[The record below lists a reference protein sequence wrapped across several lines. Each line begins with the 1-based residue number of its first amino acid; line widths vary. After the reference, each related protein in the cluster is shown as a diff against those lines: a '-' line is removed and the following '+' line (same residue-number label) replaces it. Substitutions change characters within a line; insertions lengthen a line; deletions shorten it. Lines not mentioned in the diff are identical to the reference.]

1 MVLDISWNGPGPAD
15 ITLCPHAVY
24 FYCKPAPAES
34 LSSLESGRL
43 LLQVDL
49 SEGGG
54 REGEGD
60 EHKDDVATVL
70 VQLINNSKTEK
81 LEKLDDD
88 ASRIKRQTSIST
100 TFVKD
105 VNQPKRWRGELSIP
119 ASWVEGGTTIHERT
133 RAAAVS
139 SRNVNLYTLKIT
151 YTLAT
156 TGDRCTASF
165 ASEDAFHWNAGA
177 EAPV

>member
-1 MVLDISWNGPGPAD
+1 VGVDISWNGPGPAD

-24 FYCKPAPAES
+24 FLCKPAPAES

-49 SEGGG
+49 SKGGG
-54 REGEGD
+54 RGDEGD
-60 EHKDDVATVL
+60 EHKDVVASVL
-70 VQLINNSKTEK
+70 VQLINNSKAEK
-81 LEKLDDD
+81 LEKLDDE

-100 TFVKD
+100 SFVKD
-105 VNQPKRWRGELSIP
+105 INQPKRWHGELSIP
-119 ASWVEGGTTIHERT
+119 ASWVEGSTTIHEKT

-156 TGDRCTASF
+156 TGNRCTASF
-165 ASEDAFHWNAGA
+165 GSEDAFHWNAGPN
-177 EAPV
+177 APV